1 MNREEIEKL
10 IEESTRKKRTGRN
23 KFSSDT
29 VRKVLNIIF
38 LACAVVGL
46 VLYFALPENHLTG
59 MSVIAVG
66 MCFKIAEFFLRFLF

>member
-10 IEESTRKKRTGRN
+10 IEESTRKKRSGRN

-46 VLYFALPENHLTG
+46 EIGRASCRERVF
-59 MSVIAVG
+59 
-66 MCFKIAEFFLRFLF
+66 

>member
-10 IEESTRKKRTGRN
+10 IEESARKEHSGKK
-23 KFSSDT
+23 KFSSEKL
-29 VRKVLNIIF
+29 RKILNVIF
-38 LACAVVGL
+38 LVCAATGL
-46 VLYFALPENHLTG
+46 VLYFARPDNHLTG

>member
-10 IEESTRKKRTGRN
+10 IEESTRKKRSSRN

-38 LACAVVGL
+38 LSCAVVGL